1 MNSSPACPDH
11 TEKGLLF
18 ELLNASDNAGMTL
31 TESYAMQYFAVG
43 KIGQDQ
49 LRDYASRKGW
59 YLATTEKWLAPLV
72 A

>member
-1 MNSSPACPDH
+1 
-11 TEKGLLF
+11 
-18 ELLNASDNAGMTL
+18 MTL

-59 YLATTEKWLAPLV
+59 DLATTEKWLAPLV